1 MLKIKG
7 SFYKQYL
14 DKINNKHEP
23 FYKERLHLQNTY
35 NIDKDTLD
43 KVFDNFYN
51 IINTNKDDLY
61 ISTDKEYCPDYA
73 YEKDMLK
80 SFEEFKE
87 ELVYD
92 GYLDLAR
99 MVSLSHFYL
108 LFQYGYNPC
117 F

>member
-14 DKINNKHEP
+14 DKINHKHEP
-23 FYKERLHLQNTY
+23 FYKERLYLQNTY
-35 NIDKDTLD
+35 NIDKTTID

-51 IINTNKDDLY
+51 IVNTNKDDLY
-61 ISTDKEYCPDYA
+61 ITTDKEYYPDYV

-92 GYLDLAR
+92 GYLDLSR
-99 MVSLSHFYL
+99 TISLSHFYL